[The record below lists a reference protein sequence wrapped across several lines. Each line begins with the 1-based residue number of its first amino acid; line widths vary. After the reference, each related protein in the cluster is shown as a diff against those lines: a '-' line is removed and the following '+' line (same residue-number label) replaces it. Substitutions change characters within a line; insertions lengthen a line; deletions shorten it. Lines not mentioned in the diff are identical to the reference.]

1 MEAVA
6 KMNHGKT
13 IQEKSYETQHVCR
26 VKVLTRKYT
35 CQLVDGF
42 FVVSSPFHVH
52 EKQGCI
58 SSELWKEIRIFNQT
72 VGVYWF
78 IGVS

>member
-6 KMNHGKT
+6 NMNHGKT

-26 VKVLTRKYT
+26 VKVLTRKYI

-42 FVVSSPFHVH
+42 FIISSPFHVH
-52 EKQGCI
+52 EK
-58 SSELWKEIRIFNQT
+58 
-72 VGVYWF
+72 
-78 IGVS
+78 